1 MKLAARVSL
10 IKPSP
15 TLTIQA
21 KANALKAAGRDI
33 IGFGAGEPDFDTP
46 QNIKMA
52 AVRALDAGFTKYTP
66 VGGIDDL
73 KDAVIA
79 KLQRTTASPTNGR
92 RWSSPAG
99 QSTRFSTSP
108 RSCSKRGMRS

>member
-1 MKLAARVSL
+1 MKIAARISL

-46 QNIKMA
+46 HNIKMA
-52 AVRALDAGFTKYTP
+52 AVRAIEAGFPNTP
-66 VGGIDDL
+66 PSAAL
-73 KDAVIA
+73 M
-79 KLQRTTASPTNGR
+79 S
-92 RWSSPAG
+92 
-99 QSTRFSTSP
+99 
-108 RSCSKRGMRS
+108 

>member
-1 MKLAARVSL
+1 MKLAARISL

-46 QNIKMA
+46 HNIKMA
-52 AVRALDAGFTKYTP
+52 AVRAIEAGFTKYTP
-66 VGGIDDL
+66 VGGIDEL

-79 KLQRTTASPTNGR
+79 KLQRDNRLTYKTVGGGHLLRGKALALQYRPSPVR
-92 RWSSPAG
+92 R
-99 QSTRFSTSP
+99 
-108 RSCSKRGMRS
+108 RG

>member
-21 KANALKAAGRDI
+21 KANALKAEGRDI

-46 QNIKMA
+46 QNIKTGSHPGH
-52 AVRALDAGFTKYTP
+52 RSGLHQIYP
-66 VGGIDDL
+66 
-73 KDAVIA
+73 
-79 KLQRTTASPTNGR
+79 RGR
-92 RWSSPAG
+92 HR
-99 QSTRFSTSP
+99 
-108 RSCSKRGMRS
+108 